1 MASFNAQVEIDLVNS
16 VRTKIAS
23 VDRRDTERMR
33 ELARKVAK
41 DFCPDAGA
49 DEEMINSLL
58 HKALNPLN

>member
-1 MASFNAQVEIDLVNS
+1 MALNTQIEVSLINS
-16 VRTKIAS
+16 VRTKIAC

-41 DFCPDAGA
+41 DSDLAA

-58 HKALNPLN
+58 DKALRAVN